1 MITFDKFQ
9 LNNFDKNLIITD
21 KHIAEIYDIKGNN
34 VVYLPRGEKAKTF
47 AVAEK
52 LCKIFLQR
60 NLQKDDTVVAVGGGS
75 IGDVVGFACSVY
87 KRGIRL
93 LHVPTTLLAQVDS
106 SIGGKTAIDLCGVKN
121 AVGTFYHADTL
132 IDVNF
137 IATLTTDQL
146 ESGKG
151 EIIKYCMLCQDVAK
165 LYDNGTLQQVIKACA
180 DYKQSIC
187 DRDFADGNIRHRLNL
202 GHTVGH
208 ALELSHKLPHGVAVA
223 NGLYYET
230 LLAYKLGKVS
240 QEYWEKW
247 QNVIANNYKLVK
259 LEYPDLQLIVN
270 DKKNENGLIGFVFPP
285 QFDTEYLPY
294 EQVEQLL
301 LTNDQL

>member
-1 MITFDKFQ
+1 MITFDKFE
-9 LNNFDKNLIITD
+9 LNNYRDNLIVTD
-21 KHIAEIYDIKGNN
+21 KYIASIYNIKGNN
-34 VVYLPRGEKAKTF
+34 VVFVPRGEKAKTF
-47 AVAEK
+47 ATAEK

-93 LHVPTTLLAQVDS
+93 LHVPTTLVAQVDS
-106 SIGGKTAIDLCGVKN
+106 SIGGKTAVDLCGVKN

-132 IDVNF
+132 VDVNF
-137 IATLTTDQL
+137 IATLDGNQL

-151 EIIKYCMLCQDVAK
+151 EIIKYCMLCDDIAK
-165 LYDNGTLQQVIKACA
+165 LYENGTLQDMIKACA
-180 DYKQSIC
+180 EYKQDIC
-187 DRDFADGNIRHRLNL
+187 QEDFEDINIRHKLNF
-202 GHTVGH
+202 GHTIGH
-208 ALELSHKLPHGVAVA
+208 AVELSHKLPHGVAVA

-240 QEYWEKW
+240 DEYWEKW
-247 QNVIANNYKLVK
+247 QNVLANNYKIVK
-259 LEYPDLQLIVN
+259 LDYPDLQLVVN
-270 DKKNENGLIGFVFPP
+270 DKKNAQGKVGFVFPP

-294 EQVEQLL
+294 SQVEQLL
-301 LTNDQL
+301 LG